1 MIRGCGADSNHSIY
15 HSELHCL
22 RNQSYAHYCQVFQRN
37 WFEYKRFRKKC
48 LYLILSFTKFII
60 IIINISAERAYPKA
74 RTPQPNGPALPTSS
88 GFLRP
93 PTPCMGS
100 STFRLLIWDE

>member
-1 MIRGCGADSNHSIY
+1 MQIPIIVYIIQNDIVCVINRTPIIVKFSNETGLSINGL
-15 HSELHCL
+15 EK
-22 RNQSYAHYCQVFQRN
+22 NV
-37 WFEYKRFRKKC
+37 K
-48 LYLILSFTKFII
+48 YLILSFTKFII